1 MSASL
6 TPSSLALRSLRSLS
20 EVLTLGVH
28 PLEWWAMEISQLPSE
43 SRRSLLYEIAMI
55 LAREM
60 SGISRFAQTLNIDKS
75 KHREEFDSILFD
87 FLLPLHQAL
96 IRRKA
101 WNEALELEGVV
112 YSAFIKQEEDHDFYE
127 SVFSRLYAPYGPILS
142 AKTESDTVPTHLTPT
157 AQDSI
162 DGNTLF
168 WFQNYSVLAHT
179 QLVLDLATHLPTS
192 AKFYAS
198 AISNINLDSSRSTFA
213 KAGIE
218 ILKIDDQLSVAGRCD
233 ALIQL
238 CRSRSVS
245 NIVFVS
251 LPLQSGYLKHI
262 CGGITLTWWSMKYPL
277 GCMPHF
283 DRLVCNRTLYPS
295 QRIFQG
301 AFWHC
306 APFALK
312 ALSPNPAPPPLGTAA
327 TDLNIGVLSREEKFA
342 SSHLPE
348 FLYKSLLAN
357 PNLHLFWTGRNEDPD
372 LAVRL
377 GTHSDSGISHRVHF
391 VGWVDPATFLTQVDL
406 LVDTP
411 NLGGMVAY
419 WAISMGKVVISATD
433 SGSIGALGSREDL
446 KPHFQLLSNI
456 EEVKIYFSTSC
467 PDPYYLSDIS
477 LIPLCLAE
485 YAAHRE
491 LLKEHGQRFLRFF
504 NDILSD
510 MGRWS
515 LITHQMLKGSM
526 SK

>member
-1 MSASL
+1 MSTPLTAS
-6 TPSSLALRSLRSLS
+6 TSALKALQSLS
-20 EVLTLGVH
+20 VALTRGIH
-28 PLEWWAMEISQLPSE
+28 PLQWWGMEISSLPSE
-43 SRRSLLYEIAMI
+43 PRRALLHELAMI
-55 LAREM
+55 LARDM
-60 SGISRFAQTLNIDKS
+60 SEISRFAQALDIAKS
-75 KHREEFDSILFD
+75 KHQEEFESVLFD

-96 IRRKA
+96 IQRKA
-101 WNEALELEGVV
+101 WNEVLGLEIVV

-127 SVFSRLYAPYGPILS
+127 SAFSRLYAPYRPILS
-142 AKTESDTVPTHLTPT
+142 ATVESDTVPAHSTPA

-162 DGNTLF
+162 EGNTLF

-179 QLVLDLATHLPTS
+179 QLVLDLATHLPAS
-192 AKFYAS
+192 IKFYAS
-198 AISNINLDSSRSTFA
+198 ALSNINLDSSRSTFV

-218 ILKIDDQLSVAGRCD
+218 ILEIDDRQNVADRCD

-238 CRSRSVS
+238 CRSRGVS

-251 LPLQSGYLKHI
+251 VPLQSGYLKRI
-262 CGGITLTWWSMKYPL
+262 CGDIALTWWSMKYPL

-295 QRIFQG
+295 QKTFRG
-301 AFWHC
+301 ALWHC

-312 ALSPNPAPPPLGTAA
+312 TLSPNPTPPPLGTAA

-348 FLYKSLLAN
+348 ILHNSLLAN
-357 PNLHLFWTGRNEDPD
+357 PNLHLFWTGRNEDSD

-377 GTHSDSGISHRVHF
+377 GAHSDRGISHQVHF
-391 VGWVDPATFLTQVDL
+391 AGWVDPATFLTQVDL

-433 SGSIGALGSREDL
+433 SGSVGALGSREDL

-467 PDPYYLSDIS
+467 PHPYYLSDSS
-477 LIPLCLAE
+477 LIPLCLSE
-485 YAAHRE
+485 YEAHRE

-504 NDILSD
+504 RDVLSD

-515 LITHQMLKGSM
+515 LITHQMLKGS
-526 SK
+526 KPK